1 MELNGLTF
9 SYGGRDDQLKQ
20 VKGRIPTGRITTI
33 IGPNGSGKSTL
44 LGVMARNL
52 SPREGKAVLD
62 GKAILSYSPKELA
75 RKLAVVHQHN
85 DAPPDL
91 TVQRLTAYGR
101 LPHRRLWAQQ
111 SAEDEAAIQWALES
125 TRLLEK
131 RESRL
136 STLSGGE
143 RQRAWIAM
151 ALAQRTK
158 LLFLDEPTTYLDMYH
173 QIEML
178 ELIRRLNVDHG
189 ITIVMVLH
197 DINQA
202 LRYSDHLIVMKEGE
216 ARLSGVPREV
226 ITPAA
231 LAEIYGVRAVLR
243 EDEQAGLVV
252 LPLGS
257 AEPAGVRG

>member
-1 MELNGLTF
+1 MELKGLTF
-9 SYGGRDDQLKQ
+9 SYDGRIDQLKQ
-20 VKGRIPTGRITTI
+20 VEDRIPTGQITTI

-52 SPREGKAVLD
+52 SPREGEAVLD
-62 GKAILSYSPKELA
+62 GKAIIAYAPKELA

-91 TVQRLTAYGR
+91 TVQRLVAYGR
-101 LPHRRLWAQQ
+101 LPHRRMWSQQ
-111 SAEDEAAIQWALES
+111 SEEDEAAIQWALES
-125 TRLLEK
+125 TRLLDK

-136 STLSGGE
+136 CTLSGGE

-158 LLFLDEPTTYLDMYH
+158 LLFLDEPTTFLDMYH
-173 QIEML
+173 QIELL
-178 ELIRRLNVDHG
+178 ELIRHLNEEHG

-202 LRYSDHLIVMKEGE
+202 LRYSHHLIVMKEGE
-216 ARLSGVPREV
+216 ARLSGAPREV
-226 ITPAA
+226 ITSAA
-231 LAEIYGVRAVLR
+231 LADIYGVKAVLR
-243 EDEQAGLVV
+243 EDDQAGLVV
-252 LPLGS
+252 LPLGT
-257 AEPAGVRG
+257 AEAAHM